1 MQYKKT
7 VLDNGLKIITVPQ
20 SASVATTVLVM
31 VATGSKYEEK
41 KVNGISHFLEHMC
54 FKGTEKRPT
63 AFDITS
69 ELDGLGAVN
78 NAFTSQEWTG
88 YFAKVD
94 KTHGERA
101 LDIVSDIYLNPVFDA
116 SEIEKEKGV
125 IVEEI
130 SMYKDMPQR
139 NIYDNFMELLYGD
152 QPAGWGI
159 AGTKEI
165 VKSLTRE
172 EFITYREA
180 HYVPSATTV
189 VIAGGFD
196 EEKMISLSKELFS
209 KMQSKEKGS
218 KLMVKEEQSTPAVNL
233 EYKDSDQAHIMIG
246 YRAFGITDK
255 RRYALDV
262 ASAVL
267 GSGMS
272 SRLFQVIRDQM
283 GAAYYVHADA
293 DLYTDHGYV
302 SVNVGAEL
310 SKTEEVI
317 KAVLVEFTKLA
328 NSVVS
333 DEELN
338 KVKNHLAGNL
348 LLGLETSDK
357 MSFYYGVQNILEPE
371 LATPEE
377 ILSRIK
383 SVTPEQIKRVMQELI
398 KPESLNLA
406 VIGPFK
412 DKEKFQKLLR

>member
-7 VLDNGLKIITVPQ
+7 VLDNGLTIITVPQ